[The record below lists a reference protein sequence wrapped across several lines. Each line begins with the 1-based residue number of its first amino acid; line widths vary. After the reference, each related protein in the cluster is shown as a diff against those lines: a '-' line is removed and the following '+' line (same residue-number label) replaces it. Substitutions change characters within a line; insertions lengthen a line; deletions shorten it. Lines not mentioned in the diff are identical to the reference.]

1 MASPIALL
9 PGQASL
15 YGFAS
20 SLSGSVPQTGFRF
33 GYIYGVFSVNGFII
47 GDTVLY
53 KESDI
58 ITTTVYSSVPYDVV
72 YESQLIGRD
81 TPPIP

>member
-1 MASPIALL
+1 MASPITLS
-9 PGQASL
+9 PGQASI

-20 SLSGSVPQTGFRF
+20 SLSSSIPQTGFRF

-58 ITTTVYSSVPYDVV
+58 ITTTVYLSVPYDVV

-81 TPPIP
+81 TTPIP